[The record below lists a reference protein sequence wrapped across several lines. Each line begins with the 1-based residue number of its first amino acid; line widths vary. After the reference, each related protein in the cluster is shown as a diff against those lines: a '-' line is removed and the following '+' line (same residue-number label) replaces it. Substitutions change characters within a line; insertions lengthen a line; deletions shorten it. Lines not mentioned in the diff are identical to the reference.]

1 MFNFDDIE
9 NYSSS
14 DDDSIQAKPSKV
26 TLQEIK
32 KKVGRPSKQENEEK
46 ERKKLEKQNK
56 KQKMKEILD
65 EYKILKQQEE
75 ARKITSKV
83 DRSLPPVD
91 RFECVI
97 EEELKNIISNIP
109 SDQKFL
115 GRCLRKMSN
124 QMIGPM
130 ETDLTVPVPAPVPP
144 PPPPPVPVQAPV
156 SAEGAR
162 SRPATLSESEPEMII
177 VKKRKPRKAKIVY
190 AESTTET
197 EAEAKPKRGRKKE
210 MSEREQTEHIQ
221 NMTMPSIT
229 FF

>member
-91 RFECVI
+91 RFESVI

-130 ETDLTVPVPAPVPP
+130 ETDLPVPVPVPVPVPAPVPAP
-144 PPPPPVPVQAPV
+144 IPVQPPV
-156 SAEGAR
+156 
-162 SRPATLSESEPEMII
+162 SESEPEMII

-210 MSEREQTEHIQ
+210 MSEREQSEHIQ
-221 NMTMPSIT
+221 NMTMPSIS

>member
-65 EYKILKQQEE
+65 EYKVLKQQEE

-91 RFECVI
+91 RFESVI

-130 ETDLTVPVPAPVPP
+130 ETDLAVPVPVPVPV
-144 PPPPPVPVQAPV
+144 PPPPVPVQAPV
-156 SAEGAR
+156 
-162 SRPATLSESEPEMII
+162 SESEPEMII
-177 VKKRKPRKAKIVY
+177 VKKRKPKKAKIVY

-197 EAEAKPKRGRKKE
+197 EAEVKPKRGRKKE

-221 NMTMPSIT
+221 NMTMPSIS

>member
-26 TLQEIK
+26 SGDRITLQEIK

-91 RFECVI
+91 RFESVI

-130 ETDLTVPVPAPVPP
+130 ETDLPIPVPVPVPP
-144 PPPPPVPVQAPV
+144 PPVPAPAT
-156 SAEGAR
+156 SHQ
-162 SRPATLSESEPEMII
+162 PTLSESEPEMII
-177 VKKRKPRKAKIVY
+177 VKKRKPKKAKIVY

-197 EAEAKPKRGRKKE
+197 EAEVKPKRGRKKE

-221 NMTMPSIT
+221 NMTMPSIS

>member
-1 MFNFDDIE
+1 MKSLDWDKIF
-9 NYSSS
+9 
-14 DDDSIQAKPSKV
+14 
-26 TLQEIK
+26 
-32 KKVGRPSKQENEEK
+32 QENEEK

-91 RFECVI
+91 RFESVI

-130 ETDLTVPVPAPVPP
+130 ETDLPVPVPVPVPVPAPVPAP
-144 PPPPPVPVQAPV
+144 IPVQPPV
-156 SAEGAR
+156 
-162 SRPATLSESEPEMII
+162 SESEPEMII

-210 MSEREQTEHIQ
+210 MSEREQSEHIQ
-221 NMTMPSIT
+221 NMTMPSIS

>member
-91 RFECVI
+91 RFESVI

-130 ETDLTVPVPAPVPP
+130 ETDLPVPVPVPVPAPVPA
-144 PPPPPVPVQAPV
+144 PVPVQPPV
-156 SAEGAR
+156 
-162 SRPATLSESEPEMII
+162 SESEPEMII

-210 MSEREQTEHIQ
+210 MSEREQSEHIQ
-221 NMTMPSIT
+221 NMTMPSIS